1 MKTKK
6 PLKMAYDPE
15 FEVYTIGNLALDENC
30 IAALSVY
37 NEDGERWAAI
47 IQGCMLDLITNDA
60 IKATIG
66 LGDPHMENNFIS
78 MVNHAAKAMRCL
90 YQAVNV
96 EERPSLISE
105 RDE

>member
-1 MKTKK
+1 MNKK
-6 PLKMAYDPE
+6 PLKMSYDPDY
-15 FEVYTIGNLALDENC
+15 EVYKIGDLVIDENC
-30 IAALSVY
+30 IAALKSY
-37 NEDGERWAAI
+37 NENGERWAAI

-60 IKATIG
+60 IEETIG
-66 LGDPHMENNFIS
+66 LSDPLLANNFIL
-78 MVNHAAKAMRCL
+78 MVNNAAKAMRCL